1 MEEYRAV
8 EKDMYGKMF
17 NWREGVIVHVIYIVM
32 FIIVTYM
39 LDVYCQHREDYNK
52 ILPTYITT
60 EKDLFVNKV
69 GWLDKMNWWEAA

>member
-39 LDVYCQHREDYNK
+39 LDVYC
-52 ILPTYITT
+52 ILSAPRR
-60 EKDLFVNKV
+60 L
-69 GWLDKMNWWEAA
+69 

>member
-1 MEEYRAV
+1 
-8 EKDMYGKMF
+8 
-17 NWREGVIVHVIYIVM
+17 VIYIVM

-69 GWLDKMNWWEAA
+69 GWLDKMN